1 MADERDG
8 LVLPPACADGAA
20 PMTAGGGGMLVA
32 PSASSREIT
41 VYQSRTTAAIMAVQ
55 KAV

>member
-1 MADERDG
+1 
-8 LVLPPACADGAA
+8 LVLPPACADGAV

-55 KAV
+55 KTA